1 MEAHNKERQLT
12 TYLEII
18 VFYNFI
24 AVQNNDKFKLQMD
37 EAKSNKHAYQG
48 PFPCKTQINHHG
60 THSSIS

>member
-24 AVQNNDKFKLQMD
+24 AVQNNEKFKLQMD
-37 EAKSNKHAYQG
+37 EAKSNNMLIEGLFHVRLELIIMEH
-48 PFPCKTQINHHG
+48 IN
-60 THSSIS
+60 